1 MDYGESRIGLAK
13 SDSEAILASPVA
25 TLLNNDD
32 VLTHVL
38 ELIPDSCLEIY
49 VGLPLNLHND
59 ITVST
64 KSAVSFAIRLAAQTN
79 KPVRLIDERLTTSIA
94 NSQLRELGINQK
106 KARANIDQL
115 AAVAIL
121 EYALNMERNTGII
134 PGKSLDEWIKAND

>member
-38 ELIPDSCLEIY
+38 ELVPDSCLEIY
-49 VGLPLNLHND
+49 VGLPLNLQND

-64 KSAVSFAIRLAAQTN
+64 KSAVAFAMRLAAQTN

-121 EYALNMERNTGII
+121 EYALNMERSTGRI

>member
-32 VLTHVL
+32 VLAHVL

-49 VGLPLNLHND
+49 VGLPLNLQND

-121 EYALNMERNTGII
+121 EYALNMERNTGRI